1 MTTASH
7 HVHPSAVTRRRAQ
20 LGPPLLVPVLAYVAL
35 TIAYV
40 AVNASTPQP
49 TASGAEVLRHDLDHA
64 AQIKAGAFLLFASAS
79 PLAVTAAVLY
89 RRLRTLGVTAPGG
102 AISLVGGVLAAS
114 ALALSGMFAWTG
126 ARLASDASPALA
138 RVLAD
143 LSFAAGGPGFSVTFA
158 LLIAGVSV
166 PGLLARLLPRPL
178 AVIGLVI
185 AVVGALSSLTFAVYG
200 FTYLVPVVRFGG
212 TLWLIATAALLP
224 RTRRPAND

>member
-7 HVHPSAVTRRRAQ
+7 PAVPAAPRRRHPQ
-20 LGPPLLVPVLAYVAL
+20 LGPPLLVPVLVYVAL

-49 TASGAEVLRHDLDHA
+49 TASGADVLRHDLDHA
-64 AQIKAGAFLLFASAS
+64 PQIKVGAFLLVASAT
-79 PLAVTAAVLY
+79 PLAVSAAVLS
-89 RRLRTLGVTAPGG
+89 RRLRALGITAPGG
-102 AISLVGGVLAAS
+102 AITLIGGALAAS

-138 RVLAD
+138 RALAD
-143 LSFAAGGPGFSVTFA
+143 LSFATGGPGFSATCA

-166 PGLLARLLPRPL
+166 PGLLGRLLPRPVAVLGL
-178 AVIGLVI
+178 AI

-224 RTRRPAND
+224 RTRVRSHE